1 MPSILCKQEVLQS
14 VTLYCK
20 FEVIN
25 TNWSIK
31 LLNVG
36 KFGDIFEGFV
46 VTISAAL
53 QICSLF
59 CTLQSLGVWSKLK
72 LITPSRSEVRLIF
85 FSRILRTVS
94 PGQGINK
101 KNTNLHQR
109 LKIKFGWSE
118 FNTICSLLHSRMVYT
133 IMEEK

>member
-31 LLNVG
+31 LLNIG

-59 CTLQSLGVWSKLK
+59 CTLQSLDVWSKLK

-85 FSRILRTVS
+85 FSRILRTES